1 MSRSVAAGTLAL
13 LLAACASAPVPPE
26 PAPAPAAHGEV
37 GAALLAPDGDSNRM
51 ALGRHQRFVYPTLEQ
66 PAALPDYPAALL
78 PLRLPPVEVCVD
90 VVVGTDGQVV
100 AVAERPD
107 ARCTTPDGV
116 PDRAT
121 FVAPTL
127 AAIRAWTYWPAA
139 LCTAPEGFDDG
150 DPCAAPGVTETPT
163 PVRLSY
169 AIRFH
174 QHDGV
179 PVVERRE

>member
-1 MSRSVAAGTLAL
+1 MSRAVSAGMLAA

-51 ALGRHQRFVYPTLEQ
+51 ALARHQRFVYPTLEQ
-66 PAALPDYPAALL
+66 PAALPDYPADLL

-107 ARCTTPDGV
+107 VRCATPDGV
-116 PDRAT
+116 PDRAA

-139 LCTAPEGFDDG
+139 LCTAPEGFDG
-150 DPCAAPGVTETPT
+150 SDPCAAPGVTETLT

-169 AIRFH
+169 AIRFR

-179 PVVERRE
+179 PVVERSE